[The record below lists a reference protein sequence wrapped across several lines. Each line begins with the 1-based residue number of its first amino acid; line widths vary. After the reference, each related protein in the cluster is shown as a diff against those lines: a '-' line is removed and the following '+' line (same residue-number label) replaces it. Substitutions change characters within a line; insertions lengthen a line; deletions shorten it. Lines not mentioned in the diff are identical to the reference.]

1 MKGDVIQLLCYQYFL
16 LVLLI
21 WRWFVMC
28 LHIIDHFV
36 MQRREEGYLIS
47 LFPHS
52 PSHFSGV
59 TSDIAGIQS
68 SRVSSCIY
76 EDGRQRNLFR
86 RNTDLGPG
94 NIFDGRKQE
103 M

>member
-1 MKGDVIQLLCYQYFL
+1 MQSVSPVTQLKL
-16 LVLLI
+16 L
-21 WRWFVMC
+21 R
-28 LHIIDHFV
+28 
-36 MQRREEGYLIS
+36 
-47 LFPHS
+47 
-52 PSHFSGV
+52 V